1 MVILVPLIFLPLIK
15 ETQFH
20 KLTLEFSALKSQQ
33 KSRTI
38 SGAALMI
45 I

>member
-1 MVILVPLIFLPLIK
+1 MVILVPLIFLPPTK
-15 ETQFH
+15 ESQFR
-20 KLTLEFSALKSQQ
+20 KFTFEFSALKSHQ

-38 SGAALMI
+38 LGAAFLI